1 MKKLIFTLVLLL
13 GVVSNT
19 FAQKEFLR
27 VRHYIGRNAGG
38 SYSDI
43 KLSGNIPSE
52 LKSYYTYS
60 DNNLIDVLNTL
71 SELGYS
77 LENVSTKVHSFQ
89 STSYYED
96 NEIYLFSKPKGSVDT
111 NAKGFKVE
119 SYDDADVHEVARY
132 NLQGMPVDTTEKGIQ
147 IVVYSNYTTKTV
159 IVE

>member
-27 VRHYIGRNAGG
+27 VRYSTAGG
-38 SYSDI
+38 RYGGSI
-43 KLSGNIPSE
+43 TLSGNIPSE
-52 LKSYYTYS
+52 LNSYYDSS
-60 DNNLIDVLNTL
+60 DGNLIDVLNTL

-89 STSYYED
+89 STYDDY
-96 NEIYLFSKPKGSVDT
+96 EIYLFSKPKGSVDT
-111 NAKGFKVE
+111 NTKGIKVE